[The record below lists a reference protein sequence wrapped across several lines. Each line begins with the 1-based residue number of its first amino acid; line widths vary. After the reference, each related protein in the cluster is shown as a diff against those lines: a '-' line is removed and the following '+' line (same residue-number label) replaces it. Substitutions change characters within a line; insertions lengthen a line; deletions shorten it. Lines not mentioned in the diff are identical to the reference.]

1 MSEAFTVNFQTLG
14 CRLNQS
20 ETEGAARFFSDSGFI
35 SDFSPLTADSDFS
48 KFFLFVINTCSVTTK
63 AEQKARRLIRL
74 ILSKNPM
81 CAVLVTGCYAEL
93 SRKEL
98 CAIDSR
104 VCVLEG
110 KRKSLVSKLPGKL
123 MNQLEVEKADG
134 EKIASFIQN
143 FFDTTVI
150 IRKDAGSSSSVLK
163 TAAISPFELVTPNFL
178 HHSRPALKIQ
188 DGCNFACT
196 YCTIHIARGKSVSL
210 DVDEV
215 LKRVRELENEGYGEV
230 VFTTVNIS
238 NYSSVFKT
246 EDGTEE
252 VYDFKD
258 LLKYLLKNTERI
270 KFRISSLYPQIV
282 DEDFCRVIKNKR
294 ICPYFHISV
303 QSGSDAILRAMAR
316 PYKAEAVIRA
326 AKLLKIA
333 KENPFLACDIIT
345 GFPGETEADF
355 EETLKLCREVGF
367 QQIHAFP
374 YSPRPGTPAA
384 VMKPKVSNDLAGK
397 RVAELEKISN
407 ENISS
412 YVKLYEDREL
422 EAICETVHG
431 KKSSDSDGKILIHAV
446 TENFLHCVVE
456 IKNDE
461 EIPESGSVIKVKIK
475 GEIMHSKNEW
485 KVLAVLV

>member
-1 MSEAFTVNFQTLG
+1 MSAAFTVNFQTLG

-35 SDFSPLTADSDFS
+35 ADFSPLTADSDFS
-48 KFFLFVINTCSVTTK
+48 RFFLFVINTCSVTTK

-74 ILSKNPM
+74 ILSKNPS
-81 CAVLVTGCYAEL
+81 CSVLVTGCYAEL

-98 CAIDSR
+98 CAIDKR

-110 KRKSLVSKLPGKL
+110 KRKSLVSKLPEKL
-123 MNQLEVEKADG
+123 MKQLESENFSG
-134 EKIASFIQN
+134 ENIASFIQN

-150 IRKDAGSSSSVLK
+150 IKKDVSQTSSVLK
-163 TAAISPFELVTPNFL
+163 SAAISPFELVTPNFL

-210 DVDEV
+210 DVNEV

-238 NYSSVFKT
+238 NYAAPFKAA
-246 EDGTEE
+246 DGTEE
-252 VYDFKD
+252 VFDFKD
-258 LLKYLLKNTERI
+258 LLKYLLENTEKI

-303 QSGSDAILRAMAR
+303 QSGSNSILKAMAR
-316 PYKAEAVIRA
+316 PYKAETVIRA
-326 AKLLKIA
+326 VKLLKIA

-355 EETLKLCREVGF
+355 EETLKLCREAGF

-374 YSPRPGTPAA
+374 YSPRPGTKAA
-384 VMKPKVSNDLAGK
+384 TMKPKVSNDVAGK
-397 RVAELEKISN
+397 RVAELEKLSK
-407 ENISS
+407 ENLSS
-412 YVKLYEDREL
+412 YIKLFEGCEL

-431 KKSSDSDGKILIHAV
+431 KKSSSDDGKDFVHAV
-446 TENFLHCVVE
+446 TGNFLHCVTE
-456 IKNDE
+456 IGGGK
-461 EIPESGSVIKVKIK
+461 IPESGSVIKVKVE
-475 GEIMHSKNEW
+475 GEIAGSKNEW
-485 KVLAVLV
+485 KVKAVLL